1 MVVIRGLFLNERH
14 FKSSNPQKKEV
25 IIGKLSQSVPNCP
38 VEQSVEARW
47 GQGSVPFSVY
57 VTFVLP

>member
-1 MVVIRGLFLNERH
+1 MVVIRGLYLNERH

-25 IIGKLSQSVPNCP
+25 IIGKLSESVPM
-38 VEQSVEARW
+38 EQSVEAQR

-57 VTFVLP
+57 VTFVLS